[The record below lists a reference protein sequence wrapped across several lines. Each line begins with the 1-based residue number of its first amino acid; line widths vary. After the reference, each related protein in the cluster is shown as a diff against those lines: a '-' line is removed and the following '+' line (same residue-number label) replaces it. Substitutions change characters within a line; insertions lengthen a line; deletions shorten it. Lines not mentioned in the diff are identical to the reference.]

1 MFFSFLLQWLVPQ
14 VNYWW
19 KVVRMGSF
27 SCFTILKEN
36 IQYFNI
42 KYNISFRIFSWMSLI
57 KLRRFPPITITME
70 FELFLKPRTDGIFC
84 QMLFKKSLKLLS
96 GFFPLYFV
104 NMKSY
109 TDCFKSIEQ
118 SCSGD
123 KFCWP
128 VFSYILDLEL
138 HFLCKGFLLFLLIN
152 AVGVKLTFSAISL
165 PGFVFR
171 YILISWNKL
180 INVSSFTIFCKSL

>member
-42 KYNISFRIFSWMSLI
+42 KCNISFRIFSWMSLI
-57 KLRRFPPITITME
+57 KLRRFPPLLLQCHFNFFSTTNRWHI
-70 FELFLKPRTDGIFC
+70 LSNAFLKVLEIII
-84 QMLFKKSLKLLS
+84 

-109 TDCFKSIEQ
+109 TDCFKNIEQ

-138 HFLCKGFLLFLLIN
+138 QFLCKGFLLFLLIN

>member
-57 KLRRFPPITITME
+57 KLRRFPPLLLQWHFNFFNTTNRWHI
-70 FELFLKPRTDGIFC
+70 LSNAFLKVLEMITC
-84 QMLFKKSLKLLS
+84 
-96 GFFPLYFV
+96 FFPF
-104 NMKSY
+104 
-109 TDCFKSIEQ
+109 I
-118 SCSGD
+118 
-123 KFCWP
+123 
-128 VFSYILDLEL
+128 
-138 HFLCKGFLLFLLIN
+138 LLIWRVALIALRVLN
-152 AVGVKLTFSAISL
+152 SVAVGINSADPSL
-165 PGFVFR
+165 LIYFGFGVA
-171 YILISWNKL
+171 
-180 INVSSFTIFCKSL
+180 VSL

>member
-1 MFFSFLLQWLVPQ
+1 MFFSFLLKWLVPQ

-27 SCFTILKEN
+27 SCLSILKEN

-57 KLRRFPPITITME
+57 KLRRFPPLLLQWHFSFFKTTNRWHIWSKA
-70 FELFLKPRTDGIFC
+70 FLKVLEMIIC
-84 QMLFKKSLKLLS
+84 
-96 GFFPLYFV
+96 FFSLYFV
-104 NMKSY
+104 NMKSC

-138 HFLCKGFLLFLLIN
+138 QFFCKGFLLFLLIN
-152 AVGVKLTFSAISL
+152 AVGVKLTFSVISL